1 MLSSLTDRRSLIFLQ
16 TIQSFSDSADFIVEK
31 FNLVIVKVN
40 RALNFK
46 DFYSLNR
53 EDFESD
59 LLLSKTHHWNFILIK
74 MMLSNFF
81 EYYFLVLYR
90 ISKFINL
97 SSFEFW
103 VISQFNTHCFHL
115 LLKFL
120 QSFSN
125 VTFQDFIL
133 FYHLLIFLRDEN
145 FFFQRSISLFG
156 EIGSVNQSFFASIFH
171 LLKFGELAFI
181 ELLWGHIKTANST
194 SLSIF

>member
-1 MLSSLTDRRSLIFLQ
+1 
-16 TIQSFSDSADFIVEK
+16 
-31 FNLVIVKVN
+31 
-40 RALNFK
+40 
-46 DFYSLNR
+46 
-53 EDFESD
+53 
-59 LLLSKTHHWNFILIK
+59 
-74 MMLSNFF
+74 MLSNFF

-103 VISQFNTHCFHL
+103 IISQFNTHCFHL